1 MSKAEHPLQALDHFL
16 PPGAFLPL
24 SNMLSAHRVH
34 LTISKKRRTV
44 LGDYRH
50 AAPGKNHRIS
60 VNGDLNPYEFLLTL
74 LHELAHLLT
83 FEQYGHRVLPHGKEW
98 KTCYSHLMLAFLPLV
113 TLPEDVRSAIET
125 YQSQPAATANG
136 ETALL
141 QVLRQYDVAVPLFG
155 QPLSA
160 LQQGCFFQL
169 ENGRVFQKGPLR
181 RKRFHCLDAK
191 TGKAYAI
198 SGLARVKP
206 IHP

>member
-24 SNMLSAHRVH
+24 SKILDTHRVH
-34 LTISKKRRTV
+34 LTISRKRKTV

-60 VNGDLNPYEFLLTL
+60 VNGDLNPYEFFLTL

-83 FEQYGHRVLPHGKEW
+83 FEQFGHRVAPHGAEW
-98 KTCYSHLMLAFLPLV
+98 KACYARLIQVFLPLV
-113 TLPEDVRSAIET
+113 ELPADVRRAMEV
-125 YQSQPAATANG
+125 YQLQPAATANG

-141 QVLRQYDVAVPLFG
+141 QVLRRYDVVKPQFG
-155 QPLSA
+155 QA
-160 LQQGCFFQL
+160 LAELPEGALFQL
-169 ENGRVFQKGPLR
+169 ENGRAFQKGSLR
-181 RKRFHCLDAK
+181 RQRFHCLELK
-191 TGKAYAI
+191 TGRAYAI

-206 IHP
+206 LST